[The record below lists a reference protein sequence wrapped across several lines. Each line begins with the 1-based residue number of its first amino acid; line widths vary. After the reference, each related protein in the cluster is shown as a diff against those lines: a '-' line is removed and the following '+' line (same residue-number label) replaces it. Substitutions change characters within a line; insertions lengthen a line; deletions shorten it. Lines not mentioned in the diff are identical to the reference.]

1 MGVAKRRRALPMAT
15 AARSLAKGFEML
27 IAAIVLM
34 VVGFGLYLG
43 AFSQGPGPSMSDK
56 PIQAWMFFGATAFMV
71 TGFLL
76 IVV

>member
-1 MGVAKRRRALPMAT
+1 MQ
-15 AARSLAKGFEML
+15 

-34 VVGFGLYLG
+34 VIGFGLYLG

-56 PIQAWMFFGATAFMV
+56 PIQAAMFFGATASIV

-76 IVV
+76 LVA